1 MTLAITLTMKTL
13 YIIEDEE
20 TLRNLYPIYLS
31 SALPELKIIGSSGNG
46 REAVSQCLEL
56 KPDIVIVDIRLP
68 EVSGLEILHVLKN
81 KLPETKVLISS
92 GIVDVNAI
100 RIAIQGKVDGVV
112 EKSGGMEELKK
123 GVQAVMNGQR
133 YFNENLYNQV
143 LAFEAKKRE

>member
-1 MTLAITLTMKTL
+1 MKTL

-20 TLRNLYPIYLS
+20 TLRNLYPIYLK
-31 SALPELKIIGSSGNG
+31 SAIPGLEIIGSSGNG
-46 REAVSQCLEL
+46 REAADQCLEL

-81 KLPETKVLISS
+81 KLPNTKVLISS
-92 GIVDVNAI
+92 GVVDVHAI

-123 GVQAVMNGQR
+123 GVQAMMDGKH

-143 LAFEAKKRE
+143 LTFESKNQSGRIK

>member
-1 MTLAITLTMKTL
+1 MKTL

-20 TLRNLYPIYLS
+20 TLRNLYPIYLT
-31 SALPELKIIGSSGNG
+31 SAIPELKIIGSSGNG

-81 KLPETKVLISS
+81 KLPETRVLISS

-123 GVQAVMNGQR
+123 GVQALMAGTH

-143 LAFEAKKRE
+143 LAFESRKRE

>member
-1 MTLAITLTMKTL
+1 MKTL

-20 TLRNLYPIYLS
+20 TLRNLYPIYLK
-31 SALPELKIIGSSGNG
+31 SALPGLEIIGSSGNG
-46 REAVSQCLEL
+46 REAVTQCLEL

-81 KLPETKVLISS
+81 KLPSTKILISS
-92 GIVDVNAI
+92 GVMDVNAI

-123 GVQAVMNGQR
+123 GVQALMEGGN
-133 YFNENLYNQV
+133 YFNESLYNQV
-143 LAFEAKKRE
+143 LTFEAKKRTE